1 MHEDMEYA
9 FKFCTKRNS
18 VPKWKVET
26 PQPKIDSKEN
36 VGCIGQKALAC
47 CAHLNQTDIID
58 LLCVTKGK
66 RLTRNH
72 PFHTCSITGL
82 PLISS
87 KMNYFNSCLLICH
100 GIYYSGGKKSTKL
113 EQYLCIYGCFMSIS
127 EVHYNLL
134 QSSPVHL
141 NHTLINSTPIKV
153 ERERV
158 PYTFQFG

>member
-100 GIYYSGGKKSTKL
+100 GIYYSGGKKVPNSNSICAYMAALCQFLKSIIICYSL
-113 EQYLCIYGCFMSIS
+113 VLCI
-127 EVHYNLL
+127 
-134 QSSPVHL
+134 
-141 NHTLINSTPIKV
+141 
-153 ERERV
+153 
-158 PYTFQFG
+158 

>member
-36 VGCIGQKALAC
+36 VGCIGQKALAW

-87 KMNYFNSCLLICH
+87 NELF
-100 GIYYSGGKKSTKL
+100 
-113 EQYLCIYGCFMSIS
+113 
-127 EVHYNLL
+127 
-134 QSSPVHL
+134 
-141 NHTLINSTPIKV
+141 
-153 ERERV
+153 
-158 PYTFQFG
+158 